1 METRDEEKQTAL
13 DELWTAVSAYAL
25 ECIHT
30 DEKAH
35 EALINAY
42 CKIED
47 LIETGKGDDH
57 NNQS

>member
-1 METRDEEKQTAL
+1 METRGEDKQAAL
-13 DELWTAVSAYAL
+13 DELWTAVSDYAL

-42 CKIED
+42 CRIEE
-47 LIETGKGDDH
+47 LIEAGKGG
-57 NNQS
+57 